1 MSLTR
6 PWYINIGKLEEDQ
19 REHVHPM
26 LFAQYRDWREAAR
39 LVCPKVKRK
48 KAYPKEGE
56 DDWEWFTFVE
66 NV

>member
-1 MSLTR
+1 
-6 PWYINIGKLEEDQ
+6 
-19 REHVHPM
+19 M